1 MKTAVVYASYHH
13 SNTEKIAEAIAPVLN
28 GTLVPILQTD
38 TLPDVADFDLLAIG
52 SGIYRWKFHDKITD
66 FVENLPDG
74 GQRHVILFSTS
85 AFKNHKFHDAI
96 QKRLEEKNYHVIGH
110 FHAKGSASF
119 LPEWLTSHRIKGG
132 KDKGRPNQA
141 ELLAAVRF
149 AEEVKSMMEE
159 VK

>member
-13 SNTEKIAEAIAPVLN
+13 RNTEKIAEAIAPVLN

-38 TLPDVADFDLLAIG
+38 TLPDVTDFDLLAIG

-74 GQRHVILFSTS
+74 GQRHVILFQSVPLRTTSSTMPYKAVGRKKLS
-85 AFKNHKFHDAI
+85 RDWSLSRQRKCRF
-96 QKRLEEKNYHVIGH
+96 
-110 FHAKGSASF
+110 S
-119 LPEWLTSHRIKGG
+119 PEWLTSHRIKGG

-141 ELLAAVRF
+141 NYWPPFVSP
-149 AEEVKSMMEE
+149 K
-159 VK
+159 K